1 MGSPEFAIPI
11 VNILNNEY
19 SMVGVVT
26 QPDKPAGRGK
36 VLTPPPVKEFAVSNN
51 IPIIQPVKLKDNAA
65 FEQITD
71 WAPDLIVVAAYGQ
84 ILRQNIL
91 DLPKFGCINVH
102 ASLLPRWRGA
112 SPIQAAILTGEKKTG
127 VTIMKMDVGMD
138 TGGIITQESV
148 DIELADTA
156 GTLTGKLAILGSELL
171 SRTLPHYFA
180 GKCDPIPQEEAEAT
194 FCSLIKKDDA
204 IITFHEAGIAL
215 ERKVKAYNPW
225 PLAKMTIQNLELNI
239 LKAHHVEYSGISAGE
254 TVIYQKQPAVG
265 IMDGLFVLDMVQKP
279 GKKPVDGR
287 SFLNGVRDWGR
298 II

>member
-1 MGSPEFAIPI
+1 
-11 VNILNNEY
+11 
-19 SMVGVVT
+19 
-26 QPDKPAGRGK
+26 
-36 VLTPPPVKEFAVSNN
+36 
-51 IPIIQPVKLKDNAA
+51 
-65 FEQITD
+65 
-71 WAPDLIVVAAYGQ
+71 
-84 ILRQNIL
+84 
-91 DLPKFGCINVH
+91 
-102 ASLLPRWRGA
+102 
-112 SPIQAAILTGEKKTG
+112 
-127 VTIMKMDVGMD
+127 MD

-148 DIELADTA
+148 DIELEDTA
-156 GTLTGKLAILGSELL
+156 GTLTEKLAILGSELL
-171 SRTLPHYFA
+171 SRTLPNYFA
-180 GKCDPIPQEEAEAT
+180 GKCKPITQIDAEAT